1 MPKRKCKFTNELK
14 QEFPYL
20 KDTGNG
26 KVLCNHC
33 GSIFSIVHGGRAD
46 VNNHLGSKKHK
57 VAVEAAASSS
67 RVTSFFKDVGSASV
81 ATLALAAKEAT
92 FAYHT
97 ATHGQSFRSS
107 DCTSKLVSKLF
118 EPKFSLGK
126 TTVQVICM
134 QIIFG
139 HQHKLVQDKLL
150 LDLNIKLNKAIDI
163 HFDAEAKGFT
173 RKLIHLVL

>member
-1 MPKRKCKFTNELK
+1 MPKRKCNLTIELK
-14 QEFPYL
+14 REFPYL

-33 GSIFSIVHGGRAD
+33 GSVFSIVHGGRAD

-57 VAVEAAASSS
+57 VAVEAVASSS

-107 DCTSKLVSKLF
+107 DYISKLV
-118 EPKFSLGK
+118 
-126 TTVQVICM
+126 
-134 QIIFG
+134 
-139 HQHKLVQDKLL
+139 
-150 LDLNIKLNKAIDI
+150 
-163 HFDAEAKGFT
+163 
-173 RKLIHLVL
+173 

>member
-1 MPKRKCKFTNELK
+1 MPKRKRNFTIELK
-14 QEFPYL
+14 REFPYL

-33 GSIFSIVHGGRAD
+33 GSVFSIVHGGRAD

-67 RVTSFFKDVGSASV
+67 RVTSFFKDVGSAFV

-107 DCTSKLVSKLF
+107 DCTSQVGL
-118 EPKFSLGK
+118 K
-126 TTVQVICM
+126 TV
-134 QIIFG
+134 
-139 HQHKLVQDKLL
+139 
-150 LDLNIKLNKAIDI
+150 
-163 HFDAEAKGFT
+163 
-173 RKLIHLVL
+173 